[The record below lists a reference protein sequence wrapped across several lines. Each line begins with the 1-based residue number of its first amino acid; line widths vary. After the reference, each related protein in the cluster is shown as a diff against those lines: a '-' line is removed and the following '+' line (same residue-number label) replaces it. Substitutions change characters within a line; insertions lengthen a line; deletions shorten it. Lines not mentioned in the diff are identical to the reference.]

1 MIPPLPIASK
11 IAASDNWWMLGVTV
25 LLFPLMYASLGSSPL
40 PGKQG
45 IDRTSRLKAKLRSLQ
60 KKPDGVSLLTVTH
73 AQPPHMEVVAMYD
86 ADNSDEAAWVK
97 QAEAISAELWQK
109 IAERRKGAAR

>member
-1 MIPPLPIASK
+1 VIAPLPIASE

-25 LLFPLMYASLGSSPL
+25 LLFPLMYASLGISTL

-45 IDRTSRLKAKLRSLQ
+45 IDQTSRFKAQLRSLQ

-73 AQPPHMEVVAMYD
+73 AQPYGHPGLPSRRRERAMLNSVA
-86 ADNSDEAAWVK
+86 SRSPR
-97 QAEAISAELWQK
+97 QT
-109 IAERRKGAAR
+109 